1 MTLTCIHPSNEPL
14 LNLAVGAPQDKRMSV
29 ISKLFGDRDANHP
42 KSTARNPYQLQNAV
56 AGFVCL
62 EPQFES
68 LMEADR
74 LTLGPLFPSVRSSSQ
89 EILACHVLFLYCKI
103 DKDGS
108 LAGSK
113 MRVRDF
119 VKASGARVAII
130 ASENDG
136 QHYIRALQPKND
148 WPANIVLVIDRR
160 GPAFTIFFKR
170 LFDAMNAGTSML
182 MAWVELAPQ
191 NPADPRHRECPVT
204 VLAAEAGHIALGR
217 V

>member
-1 MTLTCIHPSNEPL
+1 
-14 LNLAVGAPQDKRMSV
+14 LAHKGKHVSIIA
-29 ISKLFGDRDANHP
+29 KLFGDRDSKQKSIHH
-42 KSTARNPYQLQNAV
+42 KSTARDPYRLQNAV

-62 EPQFES
+62 EPQLES
-68 LMEADR
+68 LMEVDKSK
-74 LTLGPLFPSVRSSSQ
+74 LGPLFPSVCSSSQ
-89 EILACHVLFLYCKI
+89 EIIACHILFLYCKI

-108 LAGSK
+108 LNGCK

-160 GPAFTIFFKR
+160 GPAFTTFFRK

-182 MAWVELAPQ
+182 MAWVTLAPQ
-191 NPADPRHRECPVT
+191 GGNPADPRHRECPVT
-204 VLAAEAGHIALGR
+204 VLAAEAGHIALR
-217 V
+217 RA